1 MRRALHELFSEVT
14 EALWTGV
21 LYGISITAAL
31 TVVYFA
37 LRAMGGWAAMLKA
50 VAQ

>member
-1 MRRALHELFSEVT
+1 MISALHNLFSEAT
-14 EALWTGV
+14 EALWTGI

-50 VAQ
+50 VVQ